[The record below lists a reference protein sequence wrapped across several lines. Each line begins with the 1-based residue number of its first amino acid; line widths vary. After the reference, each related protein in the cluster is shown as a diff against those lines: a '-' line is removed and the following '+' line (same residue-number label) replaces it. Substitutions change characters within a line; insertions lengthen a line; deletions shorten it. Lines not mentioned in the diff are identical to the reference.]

1 MNFNRKKLS
10 IVLPAYNEANNLKE
24 LLPEI
29 FSNLSNINFEVIVVD
44 TIEDLDN
51 TQEIC
56 DESGALYVKRKLSN
70 SFGEAVRTGIKE
82 TTGDVVIFMDAD
94 GSHEPKF
101 ILSLLDYIDDY
112 DVVIASRYIKDG
124 YSDNS
129 FLLRFMSKILNFTYA
144 FILDIP
150 CKDVSNS
157 FKAYRAE
164 DLKKLDLYCENFDI
178 VEEILYKICKS
189 KMEIRIKEIPSTFQ
203 KRLYGKTKRNLFYF
217 ILTYLVT
224 IIKLRLSK

>member
-1 MNFNRKKLS
+1 MSFNRKKLS

-24 LLPEI
+24 LLPQI
-29 FSNLSNINFEVIVVD
+29 FSILSNINFEVIVVD

-56 DESGALYVKRKLSN
+56 DKSGALYVKRNLSN
-70 SFGEAVRTGIKE
+70 SFGEAVRIGIKE

-189 KMEIRIKEIPSTFQ
+189 KKEIRIKEIPSTFQ

>member
-24 LLPEI
+24 LLPKI
-29 FSNLSNINFEVIVVD
+29 FSNLSNIHFEVIVVD

-56 DESGALYVKRKLSN
+56 DKSGALYVKRKLSN

-178 VEEILYKICKS
+178 VEEILYKICKA
-189 KMEIRIKEIPSTFQ
+189 KKEIRIKEIPSTFQ